1 MGPIN
6 IVLAHRDP
14 ALTENLVR
22 SIQRQFCDVATANN
36 LDEIRVTITRVRAP
50 LAIVD
55 LELIDFS
62 QLGELC
68 HEFPGTAFVCTHR
81 LADDAMW
88 SQSLAMGA
96 VDCCLAGDVPKI
108 LLASDRFVAINQS
121 QAHSAA

>member
-14 ALTENLVR
+14 ALTDNVVR
-22 SIQRQFCDVATANN
+22 SVRKQFRNVATANN
-36 LDEIRVTITRVRAP
+36 LDEIRGTIARVRAP

-55 LELIDFS
+55 LELVNFP

-68 HEFPGTAFVCTHR
+68 REFPATAFVSTHR
-81 LADDAMW
+81 LADDDMW
-88 SQSLAMGA
+88 SRSLAMGA
-96 VDCCLAGDVPKI
+96 VDCCLASDVSKI
-108 LLASDRFVAINQS
+108 VLSSDRYVAIKGS

>member
-36 LDEIRVTITRVRAP
+36 LDEIRVTIARVRAP

-55 LELIDFS
+55 LELIDLP

-96 VDCCLAGDVPKI
+96 VDCCVASDVPKI
-108 LLASDRFVAINQS
+108 LQASDRYIVIKQS
-121 QAHSAA
+121 QEHPAA